1 MEKITTETHLKE
13 IKVLLSELN
22 KKLDSLLEEKDTCA
36 LMLWRRNL
44 DFLEK
49 EPDTYSFK
57 GIKAQGNCRHSVVP

>member
-13 IKVLLSELN
+13 IKFLLSELN
-22 KKLDSLLEEKDTCA
+22 KKLNSLLEEKDTCA

-49 EPDTYSFK
+49 ET
-57 GIKAQGNCRHSVVP
+57 